1 MERAALRAQRSLQC
15 SVRSAAARGTHAESR
30 RRREY
35 PASSACE
42 LRALPPALV
51 IVDEND
57 ILRDEGEQYARKLI
71 EAGVDVTPL
80 RVLATHHDY
89 ALLNALA
96 DTPATR
102 VTIELVSEK
111 LNEALGA
118 SRQKA
123 AA

>member
-1 MERAALRAQRSLQC
+1 L
-15 SVRSAAARGTHAESR
+15 SATLEQLKG
-30 RRREY
+30 
-35 PASSACE
+35 
-42 LRALPPALV
+42 LPPALV

-71 EAGVDVTPL
+71 QAGVDVTPL

-102 VTIELVSEK
+102 VTVEVVSKK
-111 LNEALGA
+111 LSEALESKRSGGRA
-118 SRQKA
+118 CGSLISRFSGGSNGRNA
-123 AA
+123 V